1 MRVVR
6 RDPVSF
12 GRVAGRPVLWE
23 NLGEGLEVSGAV
35 IDVVRSAT
43 AEVVARTGAEEPRM
57 SQDVRID
64 ATTRDH
70 YGKGASRQYRRDGQ
84 VPAVVYGSGSEVR
97 HVVLPGHELS
107 LALRIPR
114 VVLNVEL
121 DGDTLLVAPR
131 DVQKDPVRQSF
142 LHVDLIMLSKAD
154 VEARHAYADALAKAE
169 QLAEEAGHDP
179 IQAAA
184 IIEEAAANEENLDE
198 VAGRIVELLEEQA
211 RARAEAA
218 AAAAAKEDAAA
229 EAAAAEGE
237 AAEGDAESGGGS
249 EGDEE

>member
-1 MRVVR
+1 M
-6 RDPVSF
+6 
-12 GRVAGRPVLWE
+12 
-23 NLGEGLEVSGAV
+23 
-35 IDVVRSAT
+35 
-43 AEVVARTGAEEPRM
+43 AE
-57 SQDVRID
+57 IKLH
-64 ATTRDH
+64 ATTGRALGNGPSRRLRAE
-70 YGKGASRQYRRDGQ
+70 GK

-121 DGDTLLVAPR
+121 DGTTLLVAPR
-131 DVQKDPVRQSF
+131 DVQKDPVRQNL
-142 LHVDLIMLSKAD
+142 LHVDLIMLSDAD
-154 VEARHAYADALAKAE
+154 VAARHAYADALAKAE
-169 QLAEEAGHDP
+169 RLAEEAGHDP

-229 EAAAAEGE
+229 EAAEAAAEGE
-237 AAEGDAESGGGS
+237 AEGAEAAES
-249 EGDEE
+249 DEE